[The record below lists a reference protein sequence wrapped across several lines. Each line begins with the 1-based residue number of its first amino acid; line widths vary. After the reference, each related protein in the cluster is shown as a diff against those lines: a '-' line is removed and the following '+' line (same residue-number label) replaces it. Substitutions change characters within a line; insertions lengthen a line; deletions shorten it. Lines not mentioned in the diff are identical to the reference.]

1 MNPDNSEKPQPYSA
15 DANNPAQNLND
26 GPHDSPVAEGQS
38 ESVKPPIESKQKKTF
53 SGVLNILKC
62 VVIALLIAPFA
73 VIAFFIIYDAADQK
87 ITGYNLQ
94 NYANDKAQ
102 SMAKILVDEREDVVA
117 QGFIYGRPFG
127 YDKDPTQSTYS
138 VVAFHN
144 KSSLSEIETELANRL
159 KQHGFK
165 RDGGDT
171 LPYYKLYSPA
181 YTGGP
186 LADGNSIVIRYVSD
200 TELVRVTY
208 RLDKYYACPKE
219 YVCERTAK
227 SKETDNIYDIR
238 AYGSLPVISV
248 SAEYRPNKRA
258 SNASDF

>member
-15 DANNPAQNLND
+15 DANNPAQNPND
-26 GPHDSPVAEGQS
+26 RPHGSPVAEGPS
-38 ESVKPPIESKQKKTF
+38 EAVKPSIESKQKNTF
-53 SGVLNILKC
+53 SVVLNILKY

-73 VIAFFIIYDAADQK
+73 VIALFILYFWVDGEITRYNIQK
-87 ITGYNLQ
+87 YS
-94 NYANDKAQ
+94 NDKAHAL
-102 SMAKILVDEREDVVA
+102 AKILVGEREDVVA
-117 QGFIYGRPFG
+117 QGFIYGHPFG
-127 YDKDPTQSTYS
+127 FDKDPTQSTYS

-144 KSSLSEIETELANRL
+144 KSSLSEIETDLANRL

-181 YTGGP
+181 YTSGP

-238 AYGSLPVISV
+238 AYSSLPVTSV